1 MDRTINVSF
10 DNVDNR
16 FLFVL
21 ISAKR
26 ALQLQRGAKP
36 KVEIGTKKPTV
47 LAMAEALEEKVEYEL
62 PETPEKK

>member
-26 ALQLQRGAKP
+26 ALQLQKGAKP
-36 KVEIGTKKPTV
+36 RLDVGTKKPTV
-47 LAMAEALEEKVEYEL
+47 IAMAEALEDKVEYEL
-62 PETPEKK
+62 PETPKKK